1 MINFVQTKLQISSK
15 RFGLAVLAAVL
26 PCVGAAQEA
35 GDCDWRA
42 SSQVIAE
49 PWEANTR
56 TFAEGEIR
64 LTIMD
69 VGEPAAGS
77 FFLMILS
84 PPYGD
89 AGRQCAM
96 LALDA
101 DGMGFASLSME
112 GAKADYDPATGLSVT
127 LATTRW
133 LPETD
138 SYTDA
143 TLSVTINQDTGAISG
158 TLD

>member
-1 MINFVQTKLQISSK
+1 MINFVQTKLQISAK
-15 RFGLAVLAAVL
+15 KFGLVVLAAVL
-26 PCVGAAQEA
+26 PGVGMAQEVS
-35 GDCDWRA
+35 DCDWRA

-56 TFAEGEIR
+56 IFAKGEIR

-69 VGEPAAGS
+69 AGEPVAGS

-89 AGRQCAM
+89 AGRQCAI

-101 DGMGFASLSME
+101 DGMGFASLSMD

-127 LATTRW
+127 MAATRW
-133 LPETD
+133 LPDTD
-138 SYTDA
+138 TYTDA
-143 TLSVTINQDTGAISG
+143 TLSVTINQDSGAISG

>member
-1 MINFVQTKLQISSK
+1 MINFVRTKLQISSK
-15 RFGLAVLAAVL
+15 KFGLVVLAAVL
-26 PCVGAAQEA
+26 PCVGMAQEV

-56 TFAEGEIR
+56 SFANGEIR

-69 VGEPAAGS
+69 AGEPAAGS
-77 FFLMILS
+77 YFLMILS

-101 DGMGFASLSME
+101 DGMGFASLSMD
-112 GAKADYDPATGLSVT
+112 GAKADYDPASGLSVT
-127 LATTRW
+127 LAATRW
-133 LPETD
+133 LRDTD
-138 SYTDA
+138 TYQDA
-143 TLSVTINQDTGAISG
+143 TLSVTINQETGAITG
-158 TLD
+158 ALD

>member
-1 MINFVQTKLQISSK
+1 
-15 RFGLAVLAAVL
+15 LASPLSPLASL
-26 PCVGAAQEA
+26 AQSASE
-35 GDCDWRA
+35 CDWRA

-56 TFAEGEIR
+56 TFANGEVR

-69 VGEPAAGS
+69 AGEPVVGA

-89 AGRQCAM
+89 GGRQCAI

-101 DGMGFASLSME
+101 DGLGFAGLSMD
-112 GAKADYDPATGLSVT
+112 GAKADYDPTTGLSVT
-127 LATTRW
+127 LPARRW
-133 LPETD
+133 MPETD
-138 SYTDA
+138 TYIDA
-143 TLSVTINQDTGAISG
+143 TLSLTINQDSGAITG